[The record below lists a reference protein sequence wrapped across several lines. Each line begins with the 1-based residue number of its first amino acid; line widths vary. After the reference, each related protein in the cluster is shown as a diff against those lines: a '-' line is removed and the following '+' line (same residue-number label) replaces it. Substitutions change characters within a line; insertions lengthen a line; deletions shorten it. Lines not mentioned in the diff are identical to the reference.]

1 MTPRE
6 RAEEV
11 VEQMGRTVGPN
22 KVFWPETWRRTIEA
36 AITEH
41 TSALLADDDAMVE
54 IVADRLGSWLRPGLN
69 ARYVAR
75 AVLAALR
82 RKADV

>member
-6 RAEEV
+6 RAEAF
-11 VEQMGRTVGPN
+11 VESYVS
-22 KVFWPETWRRTIEA
+22 PEAFIWGEEDTQALTA

-41 TSALLADDDAMVE
+41 VRALLADDEAMTEE
-54 IVADRLGSWLRPGLN
+54 IADRLGSWLRPGLD

-75 AVLAALR
+75 AVLAVLC
-82 RKADV
+82 RKAFAQ

>member
-6 RAEEV
+6 RAEALV
-11 VEQMGRTVGPN
+11 DCLDVDFYRAVALI
-22 KVFWPETWRRTIEA
+22 KIA
-36 AITEH
+36 LDEH
-41 TSALLADDDAMVE
+41 ARALLADDEATIELM
-54 IVADRLGSWLRPGLN
+54 ADRLGSWLRPGLD

>member
-6 RAEEV
+6 RAEALV
-11 VEQMGRTVGPN
+11 DCLDDVWTFTGAVALI
-22 KVFWPETWRRTIEA
+22 ETA
-36 AITEH
+36 LDEH
-41 TSALLADDDAMVE
+41 ARALLADDEAMTEE
-54 IVADRLGSWLRPGLN
+54 IADRLGSWLRPGLD

-82 RKADV
+82 GKAFAQ